1 MRRNKSV
8 NMRKKE
14 EKFLKVK
21 KMFSMSVSS
30 LKIAIN
36 LETEEMDVIVLVN
49 SIEVKDESNERNIF
63 KSLIV
68 NQGDLDVQFKD
79 EQQDYQLIKLKKTLP
94 NS

>member
-1 MRRNKSV
+1 M